1 MFANSEPVRGF
12 EEGALQ
18 MCFADLRQLL
28 DLFMTWDWSTY
39 FHDYGQE
46 NSKYLRVNPQVAVV
60 LLENFMLLESTV
72 IFRHHRIPLSFLML
86 LFYYRHILRE
96 VLTKIIAHCTWI
108 CLIKS
113 VRRITLVTSW
123 TQFSSSSQGYH
134 KSSQHSFHL
143 CKFLRKF

>member
-60 LLENFMLLESTV
+60 LLEK
-72 IFRHHRIPLSFLML
+72 
-86 LFYYRHILRE
+86 HILRE

>member
-60 LLENFMLLESTV
+60 LLKN
-72 IFRHHRIPLSFLML
+72 
-86 LFYYRHILRE
+86 
-96 VLTKIIAHCTWI
+96 
-108 CLIKS
+108 
-113 VRRITLVTSW
+113 ITSISHFAAGCDTR
-123 TQFSSSSQGYH
+123 
-134 KSSQHSFHL
+134 KSSQ
-143 CKFLRKF
+143 

>member
-18 MCFADLRQLL
+18 MCFADLRQNLINEHQLLFFKLL

-60 LLENFMLLESTV
+60 LLEK
-72 IFRHHRIPLSFLML
+72 IPLSFLML

-96 VLTKIIAHCTWI
+96 VLTKIIAHYT
-108 CLIKS
+108 
-113 VRRITLVTSW
+113 
-123 TQFSSSSQGYH
+123 
-134 KSSQHSFHL
+134 
-143 CKFLRKF
+143 

>member
-60 LLENFMLLESTV
+60 LLEK
-72 IFRHHRIPLSFLML
+72 IPLSFLML